1 MNSSNFFSLVPDFMN
16 GVHAMRSDLIG
27 AALVIAFAGL
37 VIHVC
42 AALVRK
48 DIAHMAPTVVRLA
61 LIPII
66 IGSLEI
72 WGDLLVNGVQGLI
85 ADMGATGTGSNI
97 FQDYQA
103 AIARKMGTAA
113 AAANSAAFQ
122 NQPAQP
128 GQAVPSPLP
137 GPTQTATGGTILT
150 HYAYAGDLTP
160 DSNSANGV
168 GAFGF
173 SSAPGSLIP
182 MYSAA
187 LTASAAQQYNVQ
199 PGQSFSVTAGGVNYN
214 LVYADIVPSEYNGV
228 PTGNRID
235 IYDPNGTLGGNDFSQ
250 SVTSLNGGP
259 VVMGQSGVASM
270 LPNPGGSIGDQILWA
285 ITLGL
290 SWIASAIMY
299 LMQIAQ
305 QILYEIEI
313 GISPVF
319 VACLMVP
326 ALTHLAKRYFMLLV
340 GICLWPLA
348 WAYCDLATKALIDLA
363 VNPSNNAG
371 LGATNFAATVSGP
384 LAGLAYLL
392 VVAIWVIGSTLA
404 APLVIGYLLSI
415 GGSGATAAVFGA
427 TLGSAAYRGAN
438 AGARAAGG
446 AIASIGSNGSN
457 GGGYISPGSSSRM
470 NVAPNYA
477 RRPMAPV
484 QGRIE

>member
-1 MNSSNFFSLVPDFMN
+1 
-16 GVHAMRSDLIG
+16 
-27 AALVIAFAGL
+27 
-37 VIHVC
+37 
-42 AALVRK
+42 
-48 DIAHMAPTVVRLA
+48 
-61 LIPII
+61 
-66 IGSLEI
+66 
-72 WGDLLVNGVQGLI
+72 
-85 ADMGATGTGSNI
+85 
-97 FQDYQA
+97 
-103 AIARKMGTAA
+103 
-113 AAANSAAFQ
+113 
-122 NQPAQP
+122 
-128 GQAVPSPLP
+128 
-137 GPTQTATGGTILT
+137 
-150 HYAYAGDLTP
+150 
-160 DSNSANGV
+160 
-168 GAFGF
+168 
-173 SSAPGSLIP
+173 
-182 MYSAA
+182 
-187 LTASAAQQYNVQ
+187 
-199 PGQSFSVTAGGVNYN
+199 VTAGGVNYN